1 MPKNAIMKDMF
12 EQDSQNSKMIRC
24 KNFIAAP
31 FFLISNFA
39 LVLTVTISKIFI
51 KSANNLKSKLS
62 NVS

>member
-24 KNFIAAP
+24 KNFIAAA

-51 KSANNLKSKLS
+51 K
-62 NVS
+62 VQII